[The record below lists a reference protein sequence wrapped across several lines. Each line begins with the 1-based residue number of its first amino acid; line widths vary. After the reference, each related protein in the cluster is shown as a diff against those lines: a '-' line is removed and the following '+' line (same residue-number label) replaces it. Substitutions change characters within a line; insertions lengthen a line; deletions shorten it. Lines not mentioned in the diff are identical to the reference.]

1 MLAVAYCSEKDVIRL
16 LVGRRDE
23 NRDET
28 PADLDLDQIRD
39 AIADAET
46 QINLALKRRY
56 VVPFAVGVV
65 PETVRRLTINI
76 AGYLSL
82 LTFRGAASIGSDDPM
97 GIRYD
102 RARRMLD
109 AIQTGRV
116 NVDGATELITLDD
129 AVPAVYNEYQEPLF
143 TLFPI
148 FEEGHIPPDKLY
160 K

>member
-1 MLAVAYCSEKDVIRL
+1 MAYCSESDVIRL

-28 PADLDLDQIRD
+28 PAELDLDQIRD

-56 VVPFAVGVV
+56 VIPFTVGSVPSSI
-65 PETVRRLTINI
+65 RYLTINI
-76 AGYLSL
+76 ASYLSL
-82 LTFRGAASIGSDDPM
+82 LTFRGAAPVSADDPLA
-97 GIRYD
+97 IRYD

-116 NVDGATELITLDD
+116 DVEGATALITLDD

-143 TLFPI
+143 HLYPI
-148 FEEGHIPPDKLY
+148 FEEGYIPPDKLY